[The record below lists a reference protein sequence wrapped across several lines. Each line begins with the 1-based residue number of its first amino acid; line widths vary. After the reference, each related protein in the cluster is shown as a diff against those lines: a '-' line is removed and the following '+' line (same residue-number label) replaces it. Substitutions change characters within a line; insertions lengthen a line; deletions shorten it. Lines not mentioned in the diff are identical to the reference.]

1 MTEPKAGALA
11 ALGEPAGMTQ
21 PTQDSAGAVARRSRW
36 PGFSVAVATIM
47 LIVVTL
53 LIVVVPFLPHYNTET
68 QNLAATQLP
77 PFHSML
83 HPLGTDSLGRDVLSR
98 LSLAGRV
105 SLLIAVAVVAINM
118 VIGVV
123 LGLLAGYFG
132 GILDYLIMGLA
143 DIQLTIPVLLLLI
156 AIIAAVGPS
165 VTVLVVTLGV
175 TFWVRYGRVAR
186 VMAASMRQRDFVSA
200 SVSFGASDLR
210 ILARHM
216 LPTLVPEL
224 IVLGTF
230 DIGVIITLEASLS
243 YLGLGVQPPT
253 PSWGGMIA
261 DGQQFL
267 QTNPM
272 LCIIP
277 AAAVF
282 LLVGGIA
289 ILSQH
294 FTARLGR
301 LDGATLRSNVK

>member
-1 MTEPKAGALA
+1 
-11 ALGEPAGMTQ
+11 
-21 PTQDSAGAVARRSRW
+21 
-36 PGFSVAVATIM
+36 
-47 LIVVTL
+47 
-53 LIVVVPFLPHYNTET
+53 
-68 QNLAATQLP
+68 
-77 PFHSML
+77 
-83 HPLGTDSLGRDVLSR
+83 
-98 LSLAGRV
+98 
-105 SLLIAVAVVAINM
+105 
-118 VIGVV
+118 
-123 LGLLAGYFG
+123 
-132 GILDYLIMGLA
+132 
-143 DIQLTIPVLLLLI
+143 
-156 AIIAAVGPS
+156 
-165 VTVLVVTLGV
+165 
-175 TFWVRYGRVAR
+175 
-186 VMAASMRQRDFVSA
+186 
-200 SVSFGASDLR
+200 
-210 ILARHM
+210 M